1 MNKIIVAFLLM
12 VTFASVLCFG
22 LDYWSMDVV
31 VDNYGKKS
39 TQKVYFFKDLQALEE
54 ATGFPQRAENNR
66 FNWSKPL
73 SGKSQYDYEIYS
85 VMRRDG
91 FVTAFVLTSSGT
103 SINNRSY
110 WIYCIYLLWNDVE
123 YYDLITCYDRPVR
136 F

>member
-1 MNKIIVAFLLM
+1 MNKRITAFLLM

-22 LDYWSMDVV
+22 FDYWYMDVV
-31 VDNYGKKS
+31 VDDFGKKS
-39 TQKVYFFKDLQALEE
+39 TQKVYFFKDLQTLEE

-66 FNWSKPL
+66 FNWKKPL
-73 SGKSQYDYEIYS
+73 SGKRQYDYDIYS

-103 SINNRSY
+103 SIYNNSY